1 MVVAVIVLA
10 GLALSTL
17 FALRSQSTVIA
28 APVEMATPSSESR
41 GPSSSAPPSLTPSS
55 TPEPIV
61 VHVLGEVSKPGVCQ
75 LPAGSRVVDAI
86 AAAGGLR
93 AGADPAE
100 LNLAAVLADGSQVVI
115 GAAAEPRGEVRFTQS
130 STATNVSEGGVIELN
145 TSTAEQLQRLPGVG
159 PVTAAAILEWR
170 EANGPFTA
178 VSQLVEVHGIGPKTL
193 AELEGLVSV
202 HVQ

>member
-1 MVVAVIVLA
+1 MVAVIVLA

-28 APVEMATPSSESR
+28 APVEMATPSAGSR
-41 GPSSSAPPSLTPSS
+41 GPSSSALPAVTPSP
-55 TPEPIV
+55 TPKPIV
-61 VHVLGEVSKPGVCQ
+61 VHVLGEVSKPGVRQ

-130 STATNVSEGGVIELN
+130 STATNVSEGGIR
-145 TSTAEQLQRLPGVG
+145 SFGFAGGVG
-159 PVTAAAILEWR
+159 V
-170 EANGPFTA
+170 
-178 VSQLVEVHGIGPKTL
+178 
-193 AELEGLVSV
+193 
-202 HVQ
+202 

>member
-1 MVVAVIVLA
+1 MVVAGIVLA
-10 GLALSTL
+10 GLGLSTL
-17 FALRSQSTVIA
+17 LALRSQSTVIA
-28 APVEMATPSSESR
+28 APIEMVTPSSGS
-41 GPSSSAPPSLTPSS
+41 GDLSSPAPPSVAPSPTS
-55 TPEPIV
+55 GPIV

-100 LNLAAVLADGSQVVI
+100 LNLAAVLTDGSQVVI
-115 GAAAEPRGEVRFTQS
+115 GASAEPRGEVRFTQS
-130 STATNVSEGGVIELN
+130 STAANVSAEEVIELN
-145 TSTAEQLQRLPGVG
+145 TATVEQLQRLPGVG
-159 PVTAAAILEWR
+159 PVTAAAIVEWR

-193 AELEGLVSV
+193 AQLEGLVSV
-202 HVQ
+202 HDQ